1 MRRLVIAMTTVAALL
16 AIASPVQ
23 AQVPRHL
30 HCLTTEGGTH
40 AIAGG
45 LTANAPQDAFE
56 NFHFKVHLDV
66 FVNGPNPNTVVPAF
80 PPASCP

>member
-1 MRRLVIAMTTVAALL
+1 MRRLLIASATAAALL
-16 AIASPVQ
+16 GVASPVQ

-30 HCLTTEGGTH
+30 HCMTNPAGTH

-56 NFHFKVHLDV
+56 TFHFGVHLAV
-66 FVNGPNPNTVVPAF
+66 FVNGPNPNTVDPSF
-80 PPASCP
+80 TGDCP